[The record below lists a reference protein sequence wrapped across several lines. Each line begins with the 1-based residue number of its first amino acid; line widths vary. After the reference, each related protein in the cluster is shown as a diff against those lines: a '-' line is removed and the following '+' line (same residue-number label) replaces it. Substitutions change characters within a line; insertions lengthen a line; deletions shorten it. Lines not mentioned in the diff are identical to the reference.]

1 MTAMAVVTQRIR
13 FIPTVLRL
21 AIRQPLLEAKSLCSV
36 AEVSNG
42 RVALGVGLA
51 WMPEEFKWLNVDM
64 KTRGKRQDEAIQALR
79 LLMQGGFQ
87 EFHGQHIDF
96 DRVIMAPTPKKKIP
110 IYVGGATAPAM
121 QRAAR
126 LGDGWLSVI
135 HNKADIPA
143 LIARRS
149 TEAVAAA
156 RALGATGEVINL
168 GRVDGELDS
177 SLVERGE
184 VAFHI
189 RRLQPQIVL
198 GHDPWKTYRL
208 HPDHRHAG
216 YLAVEGIVAARDP
229 HFFKEHG
236 IPHHRPEALLLFE
249 AEAPNHLESVEDRHL
264 EARVQALLAH
274 ESQLETT
281 HYHRL
286 DDPSTQ
292 AEGFRVRE
300 RAVLAAMAEP
310 FGEAIGEAFRLMDD
324 L

>member
-1 MTAMAVVTQRIR
+1 MQQTDTTGAAVTVRSTDIE
-13 FIPTVLRL
+13 IPRSVL
-21 AIRQPLLEAKSLCSV
+21 AIGAHPDDI
-36 AEVSNG
+36 
-42 RVALGVGLA
+42 
-51 WMPEEFKWLNVDM
+51 EF
-64 KTRGKRQDEAIQALR
+64 GC
-79 LLMQGGFQ
+79 
-87 EFHGQHIDF
+87 
-96 DRVIMAPTPKKKIP
+96 
-110 IYVGGATAPAM
+110 GATVAKWAE
-121 QRAAR
+121 AGATVHF
-126 LGDGWLSVI
+126 LILTDGSKGTWDA
-135 HNKADIPA
+135 NADIPA

-236 IPHHRPEALLLFE
+236 IPHLRPEALLLFE